1 MDMLF
6 EASAVSHIL
15 TVGPLAYLA
24 MIVLLRVSGK
34 RALSKMNAFDFVVT
48 VALGSILATVVLDE
62 QVSLLEGV
70 VAIAVLLV
78 GQFVITFLSS
88 RSKLVTKAVKAN
100 PVLVYGKDGL
110 LESNLK
116 QERVNREEG
125 LAAVRNAGYTSLEAV
140 DAVVLVTA
148 CCFRGLKGGRDS
160 DQMHYSTKLSG

>member
-116 QERVNREEG
+116 QERVNREEV
-125 LAAVRNAGYTSLEAV
+125 LAAVRNAGYPSLEAV
-140 DAVVLVTA
+140 DAVILETDGSFSVLKDA
-148 CCFRGLKGGRDS
+148 RDT
-160 DQMHYSTKLSG
+160 DRLQYVQK

>member
-6 EASAVSHIL
+6 EASAVSHIF

-70 VAIAVLLV
+70 VAISVLLV
-78 GQFVITFLSS
+78 GQFVITFLST

-100 PVLVYGKDGL
+100 PALVYGKDGL
-110 LESNLK
+110 LDDVLRR
-116 QERVNREEG
+116 ERVNREEV
-125 LAAVRNAGYTSLEAV
+125 LAAVRNAGYPSLEAV
-140 DAVVLVTA
+140 DAVVLETDGSFSV
-148 CCFRGLKGGRDS
+148 LKNAENTDRLPYV
-160 DQMHYSTKLSG
+160 QK